1 MVISAMTWPKSRKQ
15 SHSVWLTTVTAS
27 PAAKAARNPSPP
39 TAWPATKDPRTRPMP
54 YSDWYS
60 RRIWKR
66 WSTRPMTQDP
76 AAPTA
81 KPAAGPR
88 TNSWATKTSQSLTPP
103 RSAWATAI
111 NTSRMGR
118 TTMSLVPASTLSV
131 RRTDRGMR
139 RSRSTSRS
147 TTGSVEARIVPSSNA
162 RTTGRSSSSV
172 PSPAS
177 SPMTSSVAGPRTR
190 TGTSQSRRR
199 SVSSRFTASRN
210 STRAR
215 ATTATTSST
224 LLSRPIEMTWRPRSP
239 SRNPRPRNSIG
250 NDRGARSTRPAAR
263 AETTRTPAIRPN
275 AVSSSN
281 IDSYDLGSSQ
291 SSLPA

>member
-1 MVISAMTWPKSRKQ
+1 
-15 SHSVWLTTVTAS
+15 
-27 PAAKAARNPSPP
+27 
-39 TAWPATKDPRTRPMP
+39 
-54 YSDWYS
+54 
-60 RRIWKR
+60 
-66 WSTRPMTQDP
+66 
-76 AAPTA
+76 
-81 KPAAGPR
+81 
-88 TNSWATKTSQSLTPP
+88 
-103 RSAWATAI
+103 
-111 NTSRMGR
+111 
-118 TTMSLVPASTLSV
+118 MSLVPASTLSV
-131 RRTDRGMR
+131 RRTERGMR

-250 NDRGARSTRPAAR
+250 NDRGARSIRPAAR

-281 IDSYDLGSSQ
+281 IVSSDLGSMPVGRCQHGAVPSDQ
-291 SSLPA
+291 PSRRRSPARNARDTDHRSGHRGCSPCGHRITRQERIIQRGLARAVLAAQVGWVVQPVRSCRAGYRQVE